1 MAPHPKLL
9 TPPRLLAP
17 LVPCKEDDNGKM
29 RSSAHDDLETDG
41 DMTSREGPGRVR
53 RKKEEG
59 IHTKKEEGVHTKK
72 EEGTLVSK

>member
-1 MAPHPKLL
+1 
-9 TPPRLLAP
+9 
-17 LVPCKEDDNGKM
+17 M